1 MNESNNDV
9 MRPTPRTIG
18 ILWLAYFVVGIPALT
33 LLRSMVVKGDAAATA
48 QNILA
53 HVGLFQMSAS
63 IDLLGNALYI
73 ALTALL
79 YGFFRP
85 VNRNL
90 ALTAAFF
97 SLAGCIVQITAGLL
111 RIAPPYILSDAQL
124 ASAFTAQQL
133 QVATMFGLTMYS
145 KAFLI
150 SFPLFGLF
158 ELVTG
163 YLILQSTFMPRWLGY
178 WWLIGGVSW
187 VIFLWPPLATSLQGV
202 LIVLA
207 GPAELAFAVW
217 LIVKGGDGSRLRR
230 TRGMAELT
238 TAG

>member
-1 MNESNNDV
+1 MNDSRNDV
-9 MRPTPRTIG
+9 MHPTPRTIG
-18 ILWLAYFVVGIPALT
+18 IVWLAYFVVGIPALT
-33 LLRSMVVKGDAAATA
+33 LLRSMVVKGDPTATA

-53 HVGLFQMSAS
+53 HVALFQMSAS

-79 YGFFRP
+79 YRFFRP

-111 RIAPPYILSDAQL
+111 RIAAPFVLSDPHL

-133 QVATMFGLTMYS
+133 QAATMFGLTMYS

-163 YLILQSTFMPRWLGY
+163 YLILKSTFVPRWLGL

-187 VIFLWPPLATSLQGV
+187 VIFLWPPLATALQGV
-202 LIVLA
+202 VIALA
-207 GPAELAFAVW
+207 GPAELAFALW
-217 LIVKGGDGSRLRR
+217 LIVKSGDIARR
-230 TRGMAELT
+230 RAA
-238 TAG
+238 AGAG

>member
-1 MNESNNDV
+1 MNESSNDV

-18 ILWLAYFVVGIPALT
+18 IIWLAYFVVGIPALT
-33 LLRSMVVKGDAAATA
+33 MLRGMVVKSDAAATA
-48 QNILA
+48 QNIMA
-53 HVGLFQMSAS
+53 HVGLFQTSAS

-97 SLAGCIVQITAGLL
+97 SLTGCIVQIIAGLL
-111 RIAPPYILSDAQL
+111 RIAPPYLLNDAQL
-124 ASAFTAQQL
+124 ASAFSAQQL
-133 QVATMFGLTMYS
+133 QAAMMFGLTMYS

-163 YLILQSTFMPRWLGY
+163 YLILQSTFLPRWLGY

-187 VIFLWPPLATSLQGV
+187 VIFLWPPLATTLQGV
-202 LIVLA
+202 VIVLA
-207 GPAELAFAVW
+207 GPAELAFALL
-217 LIVKGGDGSRLRR
+217 LIVKSGDIARR
-230 TRGMAELT
+230 RAA
-238 TAG
+238 AGNG

>member
-1 MNESNNDV
+1 MNESSNDV

-18 ILWLAYFVVGIPALT
+18 IIWLAYFVVGIPALT
-33 LLRSMVVKGDAAATA
+33 LLRGMVVKGDAAATA
-48 QNILA
+48 QNIMA
-53 HVGLFQMSAS
+53 HVELFQTSAS

-97 SLAGCIVQITAGLL
+97 SLTGCIVQIIAGLL
-111 RIAPPYILSDAQL
+111 RIAPPYLLNDAQL
-124 ASAFTAQQL
+124 ASAFSAQQL
-133 QVATMFGLTMYS
+133 QAAMMFGLTMYS

-163 YLILQSTFMPRWLGY
+163 YLILQSTFLPRWLGY

-187 VIFLWPPLATSLQGV
+187 VIFLWPPLATTLQGV
-202 LIVLA
+202 VIVLA
-207 GPAELAFAVW
+207 GPAELAFALL
-217 LIVKGGDGSRLRR
+217 LIVKSGDIARR
-230 TRGMAELT
+230 RAA
-238 TAG
+238 AGNG